1 VVVGERQG
9 GKRVGGSK
17 SGSPKSG
24 SGMVGRGSL
33 SSTKIV
39 APRNGS
45 NRVHATTGGDWCKGW
60 KSGSYDVVVGGR
72 VGWRWSCC
80 RRCVAG
86 VPQEAKFGII
96 LMSRGLSSFTM
107 QYTMFWP
114 CIPLF
119 SRFRVSGMR
128 TKLVEFCTFNK
139 WAYWAEKSG
148 CRFDYKKRSCSLH

>member
-86 VPQEAKFGII
+86 VPQVCRRRAAGSQIWHYFDVEGIVVVYDAVHDVLALYSFI
-96 LMSRGLSSFTM
+96 L
-107 QYTMFWP
+107 P
-114 CIPLF
+114 
-119 SRFRVSGMR
+119 V
-128 TKLVEFCTFNK
+128 
-139 WAYWAEKSG
+139 
-148 CRFDYKKRSCSLH
+148 